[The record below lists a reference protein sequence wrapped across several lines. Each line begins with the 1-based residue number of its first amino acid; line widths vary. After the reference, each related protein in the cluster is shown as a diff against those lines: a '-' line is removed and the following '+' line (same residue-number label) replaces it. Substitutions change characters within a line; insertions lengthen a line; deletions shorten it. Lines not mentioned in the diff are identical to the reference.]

1 MEYWIMLK
9 FFKKEPS
16 NQTFSLE
23 LTKKKI
29 NEDWLSNALKSDYVD
44 INHKDKNGD
53 TSLIKCVK
61 EGRYNSAEWLIK
73 NGADIN
79 LKDNNGRNILEIAV
93 EKNNLPIVKGLL
105 DLGKI
110 DVNQKDITGRSLL
123 QNVVVWGNHQM
134 AKLLLNNGADI
145 NSVDNYGR
153 IVLYDA
159 LAYGDQGFLRYLL
172 SLDKLNINHIDDE
185 GNTLM
190 QYPEVHKNDSIA
202 KDILAAGIDPTI
214 QKENEESF
222 FYKTMIREDKDAE
235 DVIELALANGANV
248 NALTYSGKTLLIELI
263 YLASHLSKGKRPL
276 RMIYLNRAKRML
288 QVDGDI
294 NTLDSKNESALF
306 NAVALRDF
314 ELILFLLESGI
325 NPNIQNINGETV
337 LEFLL
342 YDGLEYMNILKLLLD
357 YKIDPKLKNK
367 KGQSSFEILS
377 NIILH
382 NSKKVLI
389 NDKSLVKLIDP
400 EGLYMEILKILL
412 VFEQRN
418 MDENQKYML
427 DILDSSGDP
436 LFFKPLM
443 NNHFSLFNLYTK
455 FKINLHK
462 LNKNKY
468 NIFYAY
474 VLQTFERN
482 IATPIACKN
491 FQENISSLISRK
503 IDRHFKDSL
512 GWTILHKITSTK
524 CNINLFLILINTV
537 RFDFTI
543 KDNLGRTV
551 IHNCVWHDQEEVI
564 KLVNAQSSKIIS
576 IEDNYFIPP
585 IYYAALL
592 GNAHLVLLLFE
603 LGATIN
609 LSQAINPKAI
619 KKFSPM
625 LKNLPKLKEKITE
638 TYLIERIDTLIDQ
651 INIDFN

>member
-1 MEYWIMLK
+1 MLN
-9 FFKKEPS
+9 FFNKDPS
-16 NQTFSLE
+16 NQTFFLE

-44 INHKDKNGD
+44 INHKDENGD
-53 TSLIKCVK
+53 TPLIKCVK

-79 LKDNNGRNILEIAV
+79 LKNNNGKNILEIAV

-110 DVNQKDITGRSLL
+110 DVNHKDITGRSLL

-134 AKLLLNNGADI
+134 AKLLLNNGANI

-172 SLDKLNINHIDDE
+172 SLDKLDINHIDDE
-185 GNTLM
+185 DNTLM
-190 QYPEVHKNDSIA
+190 QYPEVTKNDSIA

-214 QKENEESF
+214 QKEDEESF
-222 FYKTMIREDKDAE
+222 FYKTMIRDDKDAE
-235 DVIELALANGANV
+235 DVIDVALANGANV
-248 NALTYSGKTLLIELI
+248 NALTYSGRTLLIELI
-263 YLASHLSKGKRPL
+263 YLASHLSKEKRAL

-294 NTLDSKNESALF
+294 NTVDSQSESALF

-314 ELILFLLESGI
+314 ELILFLLEAGI
-325 NPNIQNINGETV
+325 NPNIQNIKGETV

-342 YDGLEYMNILKLLLD
+342 YDGLEYINILKLLLD

-382 NSKKVLI
+382 NSKKVLM
-389 NDKSLVKLIDP
+389 NDKTLVKLIDP

-412 VFEQRN
+412 IFEQKN
-418 MDENQKYML
+418 MNENQKYIL
-427 DILDSSGDP
+427 DILDSHGDP

-443 NNHFSLFNLYTK
+443 SGDFSLFNLYTK

-462 LNKNKY
+462 INKNKY

-474 VLQTFERN
+474 VLQTFEQN
-482 IATPIACKN
+482 IATPIVCKR
-491 FQENISSLISRK
+491 FKENISSLISRK
-503 IDRHFKDSL
+503 VDRHFKDSL

-537 RFDFTI
+537 QFDFTI
-543 KDNLGRTV
+543 KDNLGRTI
-551 IHNCVWHDQEEVI
+551 IHNCVWHDQAEVI
-564 KLVNAQSSKIIS
+564 KLVNAQSPKIIS
-576 IEDNYFIPP
+576 IEDNYFISP

-592 GNAHLVLLLFE
+592 GNSHLVFLLFE
-603 LGATIN
+603 LGAVIN

-625 LKNLPKLKEKITE
+625 LKNLPKLKENLTE
-638 TYLIERIDTLIDQ
+638 PYLIERIDTLIDQ
-651 INIDFN
+651 INIDFK

>member
-1 MEYWIMLK
+1 MLK

-29 NEDWLSNALKSDYVD
+29 NEDRLSNALKSDYVD

-53 TSLIKCVK
+53 TSLLKCVK

-79 LKDNNGRNILEIAV
+79 LKDNNGKNILEIAV

-190 QYPEVHKNDSIA
+190 QYTEVHKNDSIA

-235 DVIELALANGANV
+235 DVIDVALANGTNV

>member
-1 MEYWIMLK
+1 MLK

-29 NEDWLSNALKSDYVD
+29 NEDRLSNALKSDYVD

-53 TSLIKCVK
+53 TSLLKCVK

-79 LKDNNGRNILEIAV
+79 LKDNNGKNILEIAV

-190 QYPEVHKNDSIA
+190 QYTEVHKNDSIA

-235 DVIELALANGANV
+235 DVIDVALANGTNV

-418 MDENQKYML
+418 MDENQKYIL

-436 LFFKPLM
+436 LFFKPFM